1 MPATQSP
8 INEGAEL
15 RDEDYLRLI
24 RDGASLD
31 YQNRIPDPTKVS
43 LQESYKAI
51 FSERKFMNEFAEG
64 LFNRVGRVIVR
75 AKSWNNIFTEFK
87 DAKMYHGAA
96 IQEIGTGLPQDIGY
110 SAEQDT
116 SGKMLLG
123 QSLVDIQ
130 AKYHRINRT
139 AKYKFTIN
147 DKILRRA
154 FLPGQGG
161 MDATISEI
169 MSSSV
174 TADEWDE
181 FLICSKLFGMYE
193 RNHGF
198 YKVQVPNVADNAS
211 TEADAKVL
219 LRRIQAVMDNMSF
232 LSTEYNA
239 AGMPKA
245 AKQNEQILFCT
256 PEVKAAMGVEAL
268 ANAFN
273 LDYAKTYGRVIV
285 LPKHVLDIFGA
296 QAILTS
302 KEFFVMADTL
312 LENTSFANPDGLY
325 QNFWLHHHGIYSY
338 SQFAPAVLF
347 TTQAGTPER
356 IAISPVT
363 SVSAPVVQDHKS
375 QSVTSLERGMNYW
388 ASAKGVNAD
397 GDDMNTEVEYTL
409 TEGTSPLTRVDQDG
423 VIHIGETEETTP
435 LTLTATSA
443 WINPATGERAT
454 ASNTLELTV
463 IGATPA
469 EPEA

>member
-1 MPATQSP
+1 MGVQSP

-24 RDGASLD
+24 RDSASLD
-31 YQNRIPDPTKVS
+31 YQKRIPDPTKVS
-43 LQESYKAI
+43 LQESHDAI
-51 FSERKFMNEFAEG
+51 FSERRWMNEFAEG
-64 LFNRVGRVIVR
+64 LFNQLGRVIVR
-75 AKSWNNIFTEFK
+75 QKSWNNVFGQFK
-87 DAKMYHGAA
+87 DSKMYHGAA
-96 IQEIGTGLPQDIGY
+96 IQEIGVGLTEDIGY

-130 AKYHRINRT
+130 AKYHRINRQ
-139 AKYKFTIN
+139 AKYKFTVN
-147 DKILRRA
+147 DRILRRA
-154 FLPGQGG
+154 FQPGLGG

-169 MSSSV
+169 MGSAVIS
-174 TADEWDE
+174 DEWDE

-198 YKVQVPNVADNAS
+198 YKVQVPDVADNAS
-211 TEADAKVL
+211 TGDDARVL

-232 LSTEYNA
+232 LSTDYNA
-239 AGMPKA
+239 AGMPKT
-245 AKQNEQILFCT
+245 AKQDEQILFCT
-256 PEVKAAMGVEAL
+256 PEVKAAIGVEAL

-273 LDYAKTYGRVIV
+273 LEYAKTYGRIIV

-363 SVSAPVVQDHKS
+363 EVTTPVVQDHKS
-375 QSVTSLERGMNYW
+375 QPVTELERGMNYW

-397 GDDMNTEVEYTL
+397 GDNMNTEVKFTL
-409 TEGTSPLTRVDQDG
+409 TEGTSVHTRVDNDG

-435 LTLTATSA
+435 LVLTATTA
-443 WINPATGERAT
+443 WVNPATGEPA
-454 ASNTLELTV
+454 AAKSELSLTV
-463 IGATPA
+463 KGATPPA
-469 EPEA
+469 EG